1 MSLDVSAQFPANKR
15 AGISTEIVVTTK
27 HIPQLQLVPDDGA
40 QHYDAIATTL
50 VTPGS
55 ELPFVGICLLERG
68 MLVEIKSVVVSY
80 ADGSRGRFYVRPE
93 QHEQLLEDAGVYLF
107 AVCRDTPDREVI
119 ALKIVPAT
127 TVDAV
132 IGSWIDG
139 GDGRSNYAQLA
150 WSRVFDACEVE
161 R

>member
-1 MSLDVSAQFPANKR
+1 MSLDVSPQYPANKR
-15 AGISTEIVVTTK
+15 AGISTEVAVTTD
-27 HIPQLQLVPDDGA
+27 HVPELQLVPDDVVEY
-40 QHYDAIATTL
+40 YDAVATSL
-50 VTPGS
+50 VTPRS
-55 ELPFVGICLLERG
+55 DLPFVGLCLLERETP
-68 MLVEIKSVVVSY
+68 VEIKSVVATY

-93 QHEQLLEDAGVYLF
+93 QHDQLFEAAGVYLF
-107 AVCRDTPDREVI
+107 AVCDGTDRDVI

-132 IGSWIDG
+132 IESWIDG
-139 GDGRSNYAQLA
+139 GDGRSDYAQLA